1 MALRDAA
8 ADDASVRVR
17 LIEILDS
24 GEPTAL
30 RAGAAR
36 GLAKAASSDPS
47 ALDILKRCALREDE
61 PEDVRTACAWALQ
74 PRIGEDPDVT
84 ETFKSWLD
92 GGRSPKLRRIAAEA
106 LPRAMA
112 DGTLSW
118 DYRLIER
125 VEAILM
131 GLENPCPCAMRSLEA
146 LAAAR
151 AIRGG
156 LRLEGVL
163 RDALRP
169 LGDQVELA
177 FVFGSTVRNR
187 QQEDSDI
194 DLLMLGDVN
203 LKALSGPLREAE
215 RILGRR
221 INPVIYTRD
230 SFRQKHH
237 AGDPFLLDVCR
248 REKIPVMPASGDS
261 SRRDL
266 DDELRAMVA
275 ERMAPTE

>member
-131 GLENPCPCAMRSLEA
+131 GLENPCPWRCGASKHSPRLGRFAGGSAWRVCCAMPCDRL
-146 LAAAR
+146 
-151 AIRGG
+151 AIRSSW
-156 LRLEGVL
+156 
-163 RDALRP
+163 P
-169 LGDQVELA
+169 LSSA
-177 FVFGSTVRNR
+177 PRWRNR